1 MQKLGYRHAS
11 TIELTSSLIH
21 LLCDFK
27 ATLHK
32 EASVSLEYTMKID
45 LADIYYLFGESPP
58 SIFPL

>member
-1 MQKLGYRHAS
+1 MQKLGDRHTH
-11 TIELTSSLIH
+11 TIELTSWLGY

-27 ATLHK
+27 ATLPK

-58 SIFPL
+58 STFLL